1 MSGRNP
7 PDGTQLLAH
16 FQVSLTRRVDFGVE
30 IGYIGKA
37 PIYLPFMAKSILFV
51 DDDPDLREIVSDQ
64 LTASGYDVDAADDGE
79 MAIDKLQEKQYEVVL
94 LDITMPNKN
103 GMDVLRFTK
112 ERGLGCK
119 VIMLTGMVGLSVAIE
134 SIKLG
139 AADYITKPYNMDY
152 LLASIKRAIEK

>member
-1 MSGRNP
+1 
-7 PDGTQLLAH
+7 
-16 FQVSLTRRVDFGVE
+16 
-30 IGYIGKA
+30 
-37 PIYLPFMAKSILFV
+37 MANSILFV
-51 DDDPDLREIVSDQ
+51 DDDPDLREIVTDQ
-64 LTASGYDVDAADDGE
+64 LTASGYDVDAAEDGE
-79 MAIDKLQEKQYEVVL
+79 VAIDRLQQKKYEVVL

-112 ERGLGCK
+112 DHSMPCK

-152 LLASIKRAIEK
+152 LLASIKRALEK

>member
-1 MSGRNP
+1 
-7 PDGTQLLAH
+7 
-16 FQVSLTRRVDFGVE
+16 
-30 IGYIGKA
+30 
-37 PIYLPFMAKSILFV
+37 MANSILFV
-51 DDDPDLREIVSDQ
+51 DDDPDLREIVTDQ
-64 LTASGYDVDAADDGE
+64 LTASGYDVDAAEDGE
-79 MAIDKLQEKQYEVVL
+79 VAIDRLQQKKYEVVL

-112 ERGLGCK
+112 DHSLACK

-152 LLASIKRAIEK
+152 LLASIKRALEK

>member
-1 MSGRNP
+1 MGN
-7 PDGTQLLAH
+7 
-16 FQVSLTRRVDFGVE
+16 
-30 IGYIGKA
+30 
-37 PIYLPFMAKSILFV
+37 SILFV

-64 LTASGYDVDAADDGE
+64 LSASGYDVDSAEDGE
-79 MAIDKLQEKQYEVVL
+79 LAIDKLQEKNYEVVL

-112 ERGLGCK
+112 DHSMSCK
-119 VIMLTGMVGLSVAIE
+119 VIMLTGMVGLSIAIE

-152 LLASIKRAIEK
+152 LLSSIKRALEK

>member
-1 MSGRNP
+1 MI
-7 PDGTQLLAH
+7 GTGTCYFPL
-16 FQVSLTRRVDFGVE
+16 
-30 IGYIGKA
+30 
-37 PIYLPFMAKSILFV
+37 MANSILFV
-51 DDDPDLREIVSDQ
+51 DDDPDLREIVTDQ
-64 LTASGYDVDAADDGE
+64 LTASGYDVDSAEDGE
-79 MAIDKLQEKQYEVVL
+79 VAIDRLQQKKYEVVL

-112 ERGLGCK
+112 DHSLTCK

-152 LLASIKRAIEK
+152 LLASIKRALDN

>member
-1 MSGRNP
+1 
-7 PDGTQLLAH
+7 
-16 FQVSLTRRVDFGVE
+16 
-30 IGYIGKA
+30 
-37 PIYLPFMAKSILFV
+37 MAKSILFV
-51 DDDPDLREIVSDQ
+51 DDDPDLREIVADQ
-64 LTASGYDVDAADDGE
+64 LAVSGYEVDAADDGA
-79 MAIDKLQEKQYEVVL
+79 MAIDKLEQKPYDVVL

>member
-1 MSGRNP
+1 MKLQVTVASLLILARRLANMI
-7 PDGTQLLAH
+7 GTCH
-16 FQVSLTRRVDFGVE
+16 FSL
-30 IGYIGKA
+30 
-37 PIYLPFMAKSILFV
+37 MANSILFV
-51 DDDPDLREIVSDQ
+51 DDDPDLREIVTDQ
-64 LTASGYDVDAADDGE
+64 LTASGYDVDAAEDGE
-79 MAIDKLQEKQYEVVL
+79 IAIDRLQQKKYEVVL

-112 ERGLGCK
+112 DNSLTCK

-152 LLASIKRAIEK
+152 LLASIKRALEK